1 MEGWG
6 IAIKRFAVFE
16 GGAFS
21 YQYGSWSAAM
31 DSAKK
36 RNTNKQIF
44 MITDGKPSCVRE
56 KMEAII

>member
-21 YQYGSWSAAM
+21 YQYGSWSAA
-31 DSAKK
+31 SGCCEEKK
-36 RNTNKQIF
+36 YQQTNF
-44 MITDGKPSCVRE
+44 YDYGR
-56 KMEAII
+56 